1 MRSTRIL
8 ISGWALVLAIAC
20 HAMGQ
25 DPPAGIS
32 SAKNGP
38 VAPKRTYSV
47 NAKLFSLG
55 SDQSLDSYRGHGG
68 SGSAGPGG
76 TLVLESPQFR
86 VAIMPIP
93 RDNKFLVAVKVETIT
108 ESAPVAAQQRE
119 VDLTDLR
126 PQTIQLGAAPDGRT
140 YLLALSPEVVEPQ
153 VPKQFK
159 PAAFRLASMNFN
171 SRVIVNDRDY
181 VGSVGMSDGEIAW
194 LDIPGV
200 GHVEFSLLHLK
211 DAEPRGVLAAGQ
223 VELTGPDGTT
233 IALSNVTN
241 STYPQQLPGGPYR
254 VWVRWRES
262 TVNVAQ
268 FRELAK
274 QQLAEI
280 KQKGAAG
287 EMYVPPQALAQLEQ
301 MAASDRPK
309 IMASGVRAATADDL
323 AP

>member
-1 MRSTRIL
+1 MRSTHIL
-8 ISGWALVLAIAC
+8 LGGWVMALAIAC
-20 HAMGQ
+20 PAMGQ
-25 DPPAGIS
+25 EAPAGIS
-32 SAKNGP
+32 SGKKIP
-38 VAPKRTYSV
+38 SAPKRTYSV

-55 SDQSLDSYRGHGG
+55 SDQSIESYRGHGG
-68 SGSAGPGG
+68 SRSAGPGG

-86 VAIMPIP
+86 VTITPVP
-93 RDNKFLVAVKVETIT
+93 RDGTFLVAVQVETSGT
-108 ESAPVAAQQRE
+108 NAPVAEQKRE

-126 PQTIQLGAAPDGRT
+126 PQTIQFGAAPDGST
-140 YLLALSPEVVEPQ
+140 YLLTLSPEVVEPQ
-153 VPKQFK
+153 VPKQFN

-181 VGSVGMSDGEIAW
+181 VGTVDMSDGEIAW

-223 VELTGPDGTT
+223 IELTGPDGAT
-233 IALSNVTN
+233 ISLSNVTS
-241 STYPQQLPGGPYR
+241 STYRQHLPGGPYQL
-254 VWVRWRES
+254 WVRWRTS
-262 TVNVAQ
+262 TVTVAQ

-287 EMYVPPQALAQLEQ
+287 EMYVPPQALVQLEQ
-301 MAASDRPK
+301 MAASDRPQ